1 MPICT
6 TIDRGASYRQ
16 RRRKDV
22 APDTPT
28 RIIEETRDD
37 D

>member
-6 TIDRGASYRQ
+6 TMDRGASYRQ
-16 RRRKDV
+16 RRRKGV
-22 APDTPT
+22 APNTPT
-28 RIIEETRDD
+28 RIIEDTWDD